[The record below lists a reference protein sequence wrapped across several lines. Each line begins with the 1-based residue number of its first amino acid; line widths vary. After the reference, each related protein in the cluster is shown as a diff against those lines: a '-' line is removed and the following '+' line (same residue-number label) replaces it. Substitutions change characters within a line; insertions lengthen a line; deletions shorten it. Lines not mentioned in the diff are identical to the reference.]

1 MERLRKGISIFA
13 AAALLA
19 PAGGALAGRP
29 AFHHH
34 RADHEGEE
42 ADHPSDRG
50 AKPAKSTAGDL
61 TLRSRF
67 LLGKDGNTQF
77 EISTAPFDV
86 GATPVGNI
94 SHVELRAIDPSGA
107 AGDDDDKGD
116 SDEKRSDEKRSDEK
130 RGKEFRFHKEF
141 EHLRDGGYFTR
152 TFPGLPHGLNIRVEA
167 KARGVPR
174 RDELEAKWVD
184 VVHYRPDLVVTQIDA
199 PSSAFV
205 KSTVSVTALVV
216 EHMGDLGAHADC
228 VLLVDGV
235 QADIAPDMWIDAS
248 GSTTCRFVA
257 TFTVAGMHKL
267 TVSAQNVRPGD
278 YDNSNN
284 SLSRTIN
291 IINPIIPVYD
301 ASASETTTVSSNTL
315 DVYNVSTETTPDS
328 HQVTTMTSVSQ
339 SRSFVGTIPSAL
351 SLSQPWKVSYSDQSG
366 GRILS
371 SMEYPSVTLDAN
383 GNYFDV
389 EAATGRQLAIMRS
402 FDAATNT
409 GSTHVGILLPSSE
422 TTTFS
427 QKTCS
432 QTAVNCTAG
441 DYTVNPTAAVNVPLA
456 DDYSADVVV
465 DDGVPYSAH
474 AAFALTPFGST
485 TPATTSVCVLFR
497 AANLKIGK
505 RCLSTSTATW
515 GKSGGVSVTAAQAS
529 Q

>member
-13 AAALLA
+13 AAALFA

-42 ADHPSDRG
+42 ADHATDRS
-50 AKPAKSTAGDL
+50 AKPAKGTAGDL

-77 EISTAPFDV
+77 ELSTAPFDI
-86 GATPVGNI
+86 GATPLGNI
-94 SHVELRAIDPSGA
+94 SHVELRAIDPSRPY
-107 AGDDDDKGD
+107 GDDDDRGD
-116 SDEKRSDEKRSDEK
+116 GDDK

-141 EHLRDGGYFTR
+141 EHLREGGYFTR

-167 KARGVPR
+167 KARGATR

-184 VVHYRPDLVVTQIDA
+184 VVRYRPDLMVTQINA

-205 KSTVSVTALVV
+205 KTTVQVTAPVI

-228 VLLVDGV
+228 VLFVDDV
-235 QADIAPDMWIDAS
+235 QADIAPDMWVDAN
-248 GSTTCRFVA
+248 GSTTCRFA
-257 TFTVAGMHKL
+257 PTFTVAGMHKL
-267 TVSAQNVRPGD
+267 TVGVQNVRPGD
-278 YDNSNN
+278 YDTSNN
-284 SLSRTIN
+284 SLSVQIN

-301 ASASETTTVSSNTL
+301 ASVTETTTVNSATI
-315 DVYNVSTETTPDS
+315 DVYNLATNTTPDS
-328 HQVTTMTSVSQ
+328 HQVTTSTNVTQ
-339 SRSFVGTIPSAL
+339 SRSFIGTIPSAL
-351 SLSQPWKVSYSDQSG
+351 SLSQPWKVTYADHSG
-366 GRILS
+366 GRDLS
-371 SMEYPSVTLDAN
+371 SVEYPSVTLDAT
-383 GNYFDV
+383 GNFFDV
-389 EAATGRQLAIMRS
+389 DATTGRQLCLART
-402 FDAATNT
+402 FDPATNT
-409 GSTHVGILLPSSE
+409 GTTEIGFLWPSTE

-432 QTAVNCTAG
+432 ATAVNCTPG
-441 DYTVNPTAAVNVPLA
+441 DFTVTPVALVNVPLA

-474 AAFALTPFGST
+474 PSMALTPFGSQ
-485 TPATTSVCVLFR
+485 TPSTTSVCVQFR
-497 AANLKIGK
+497 SSNKIGK
-505 RCLSTSTATW
+505 RCLGTSTATF
-515 GKSGGVSVTAAQAS
+515 GKAGAVSVTAAQAS

>member
-1 MERLRKGISIFA
+1 MERLRKGLSIFA

-29 AFHHH
+29 VFHHH

-42 ADHPSDRG
+42 NDHASDRG

-61 TLRSRF
+61 TLRSRL
-67 LLGKDGNTQF
+67 LLGKDGNTQL

-94 SHVELRAIDPSGA
+94 SHVELRAIEPARASGD
-107 AGDDDDKGD
+107 DDDDKGD
-116 SDEKRSDEKRSDEK
+116 KDDK
-130 RGKEFRFHKEF
+130 RGKEFRFRKEF

-152 TFPGLPHGLNIRVEA
+152 TFPGLPHGLNIRIEA
-167 KARGVPR
+167 KARGATR

-184 VVHYRPDLVVTQIDA
+184 VVHYRPDLVVTQINA

-205 KSTVSVTALVV
+205 KSSVDITAPVV

-228 VLLVDGV
+228 VLLIDDV

-248 GSTTCRFVA
+248 GSTTCRFTA
-257 TFTVAGMHKL
+257 TFTKDGTHKL
-267 TVSAQNVRPGD
+267 TVAAQNVRPGD
-278 YDNSNN
+278 YDMSNN
-284 SLSRTIN
+284 VLSRTIS

-301 ASASETTTVSSNTL
+301 ASVTETTTVNSSSI
-315 DVYNVSTETTPDS
+315 DVYNLSTSPTPDS
-328 HQVTTMTSVSQ
+328 HTDSTMTNVSQ
-339 SRSFVGTIPSAL
+339 SRSFVGTIPAAL
-351 SLSQPWKVSYSDQSG
+351 SLSQPLKVSYSDQSG
-366 GRILS
+366 GRSLS
-371 SMEYPSVTLDAN
+371 SVEYPSVTLDAN
-383 GNYFDV
+383 GYYFDV
-389 EAATGRQLAIMRS
+389 DAATGRQLSIMRS

-409 GSTHVGILLPSSE
+409 GWTEIGFLWPSSE

-432 QTAVNCTAG
+432 STAVNCTPG
-441 DYTVNPTAAVNVPLA
+441 DFIVNPTAVVNVPLA

-474 AAFALTPFGST
+474 PSMALAPFGST
-485 TPATTSVCVLFR
+485 TPTTTSVCVLFR
-497 AANLKIGK
+497 TATQKIGK
-505 RCLSTSTATW
+505 RCLATSTATY
-515 GKSGGVSVTAAQAS
+515 GKSGAVSVTAAQAS